1 MEKRP
6 TVYLETTIP
15 SYLASRPSKDLVL
28 AGEQLLTHEWWERR
42 RTDFVLLVSEYV
54 LDEAQRGDKEAAQR
68 RLDFITSLKEL
79 EITQTSIEL
88 TQTIISLPFFPVKA
102 DVDAAHI
109 ALCCVH
115 KVDFLLTWNCRHI
128 ANAQIL
134 RSLSKVIEQNGYSL
148 PTICTPIELMEG
160 GFNGR

>member
-1 MEKRP
+1 MLKKE

-15 SYLASRPSKDLVL
+15 SYLASQPSKDLVL

-42 RTDFVLLVSEYV
+42 RTDFELFVSGYV
-54 LDEAQRGDKEAAQR
+54 LDEAQRGDKDAAQR
-68 RLDFITSLKEL
+68 RLDLIGSLKLL
-79 EITQTSIEL
+79 EISQASIDL
-88 TQTIISLPFFPVKA
+88 TQTIIASPVFPAKA
-102 DVDAAHI
+102 KVDAAHI

-115 KVDFLLTWNCRHI
+115 EVDFLLTWNCRHI

-134 RSLSKVIEQNGYSL
+134 RSLGKVIENSGYIL

-160 GFNGR
+160 GVDGR

>member
-1 MEKRP
+1 MLKLP

-42 RTDFVLLVSEYV
+42 RAAFVLLVSEYV
-54 LDEAQRGDKEAAQR
+54 IDEAQRGDKEAARR
-68 RLDFITSLKEL
+68 RLDYIAALKEL
-79 EITQTSIEL
+79 EITEASIDL
-88 TQTIISLPFFPVKA
+88 TQAIIASPVFPAKA
-102 DVDAAHI
+102 GVDAAHI

-115 KVDFLLTWNCRHI
+115 EVDFLLTWNCRHI

-134 RSLSKVIEQNGYSL
+134 RSLAQVIEDKGYRM

-160 GFNGR
+160 GVDGR

>member
-1 MEKRP
+1 M
-6 TVYLETTIP
+6 
-15 SYLASRPSKDLVL
+15 

-42 RTDFVLLVSEYV
+42 RDDFFLFVSGYV

-68 RLDFITSLKEL
+68 RLDFIGSLQEL
-79 EITQTSIEL
+79 EITQASINL
-88 TQTIISLPFFPVKA
+88 TQIIIASPVFPEKA

-115 KVDFLLTWNCRHI
+115 EVDFLLTWNCRHI

-134 RSLSKVIEQNGYSL
+134 RSLSKVIEDNGYRL

-160 GFNGR
+160 GVDGR